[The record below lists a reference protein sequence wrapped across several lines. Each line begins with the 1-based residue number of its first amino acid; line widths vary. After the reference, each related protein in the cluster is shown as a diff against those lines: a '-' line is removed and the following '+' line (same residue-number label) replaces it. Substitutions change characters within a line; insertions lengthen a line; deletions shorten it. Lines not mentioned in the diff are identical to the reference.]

1 MVTGQGNNYS
11 GDSGR
16 DLEELWNFVCW
27 DCKWRGVAQ
36 DLDQDETLEEWWC
49 CPRCH
54 SPNIE
59 DVGWHKGNEKYK
71 GAKWT

>member
-1 MVTGQGNNYS
+1 MATGQRNNDS

-16 DLEELWNFVCW
+16 DLDELWNFVCW

-49 CPRCH
+49 CPAGL
-54 SPNIE
+54 SQMSN
-59 DVGWHKGNEKYK
+59 
-71 GAKWT
+71 AASSQQSTA